1 MGSHEAAAGHSGTL
15 NSVLSLVLMEIP
27 QWEEE
32 NGEKD
37 EKHREKLRH
46 ETDPDGSDFTNFL

>member
-1 MGSHEAAAGHSGTL
+1 MSHEAAAGHSETL
-15 NSVLSLVLMEIP
+15 NSVLNSVLLEIP

-32 NGEKD
+32 HGEKD